1 MSENKKFNK
10 LNFFRLNE
18 LADCINEDD
27 DEQISQINL
36 SSADIKHLKNIIS
49 NLQNIDTTN
58 QIIENNIESL
68 KDTIERLEKKEEKD
82 TNVIYIILGFIFAML
97 AFFIPLSI
105 EWKLD
110 PIEQNINSKF
120 EIIQKELEGQ
130 KSLNQ
135 MQIERDV
142 AIEIKNQYSKR

>member
-1 MSENKKFNK
+1 MPENKKFNK
-10 LNFFRLNE
+10 LNFFHFNE
-18 LADCINEDD
+18 LADCMNEDD
-27 DEQISQINL
+27 EQHPN
-36 SSADIKHLKNIIS
+36 NIIS

-58 QIIENNIESL
+58 RIIENNIEKLRDS
-68 KDTIERLEKKEEKD
+68 IERLERKEEKD

-120 EIIQKELEGQ
+120 EIIQKELEEQ

-142 AIEIKNQYSKR
+142 VREIKNQQTKK